1 MNKVL
6 VLGANGVTGRLVISR
21 LLDKGVSVMAIVR
34 EKSSFTFSQSS
45 SKDLQVIEASISEL
59 TTTQLAT
66 YLNHCDAVIS
76 CLGHNLSFKGI
87 FGKPRRL
94 VMDAVM
100 KTTQAIESL
109 SPAQPI
115 KLILMNTTGNS
126 NRDIPE
132 KPPLSQ
138 RFVVALLR
146 VLLPPHADNEHAADY
161 LRTQVGQHNQ
171 LIEWVAVRPDGL
183 INEAAISPYVIFPSP
198 IRNVI
203 FDAGQ
208 TSRINVA
215 EFMSEL
221 VIDETLWAQWQ
232 GQMPVIYN
240 RD

>member
-6 VLGANGVTGRLVISR
+6 VLGANGATGRLVVSR
-21 LLDKGVSVMAIVR
+21 LLGKGISVIAIVR
-34 EKSSFTFSQSS
+34 DKSSFTFSHSS
-45 SKDLQVIEASISEL
+45 SKDLQVIEASISDL
-59 TTTQLAT
+59 TTAQLAR
-66 YLNHCDAVIS
+66 YLHDCDAVIS

-94 VMDAVM
+94 VTDAVM
-100 KTTQAIESL
+100 KITKAIESL
-109 SPAQPI
+109 TPSQPI

-126 NRDIPE
+126 NRDVPE

-138 RFVVALLR
+138 RFVIAILR
-146 VLLPPHADNEHAADY
+146 VLLPPHTDNENAADY
-161 LRTQVGQHNQ
+161 LRTQVGQHNK
-171 LIEWVAVRPDGL
+171 LIKWVAVRPDGL
-183 INEAAISPYVIFPSP
+183 INEDAISPYVIYPSP

-221 VIDETLWAQWQ
+221 VMDETLWAQWQ

-240 RD
+240 RN

>member
-6 VLGANGVTGRLVISR
+6 VFGVNGAIGCLVVSSLLGKGISVI
-21 LLDKGVSVMAIVR
+21 AIVR
-34 EKSSFTFSQSS
+34 DKASCTLSHSGSG
-45 SKDLQVIEASISEL
+45 DLKLIEASISEL
-59 TTTQLAT
+59 TTSQLAT
-66 YLNHCDAVIS
+66 YFNGCDVVIS

-87 FGKPRRL
+87 FGKPRQL
-94 VMDAVM
+94 VTDAVI
-100 KTTQAIESL
+100 KVTKAIESL

-126 NRDIPE
+126 NRDVPE

-146 VLLPPHADNEHAADY
+146 ILLPPHADNEHAADY

-171 LIEWVAVRPDGL
+171 LIKWVAVRPDGL
-183 INEAAISPYVIFPSP
+183 INVDAISPYVIYPSP

-221 VIDETLWAQWQ
+221 VVDEALWAQWQ